1 MLRETI
7 TALKIEVAIPRH
19 STTANPFT
27 GPEPNANSARPPIS
41 VVMFESRIVP
51 HARS

>member
-1 MLRETI
+1 VHRETI
-7 TALKIEVAIPRH
+7 TALKIEVRIPRH

-27 GPEPNANSARPPIS
+27 GPDPSTNRKMPAIS